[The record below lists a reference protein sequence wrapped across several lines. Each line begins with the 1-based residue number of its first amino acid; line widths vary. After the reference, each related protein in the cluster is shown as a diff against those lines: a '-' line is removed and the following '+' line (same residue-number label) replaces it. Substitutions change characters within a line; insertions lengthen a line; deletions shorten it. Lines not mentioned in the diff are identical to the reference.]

1 MDESEYKKRTRFV
14 IQLGNALH
22 GCGASSQR
30 VEKHLGNVTRMLEM
44 NGHFMFTPTGLTS
57 VFWLDDEFD
66 QYVHIER
73 VEPGDINL
81 GRLWMIDELIE
92 SMSRGKIPLDEGI
105 ERLSLL
111 AKSPFL
117 YSPWIQV
124 LTWAITGGAFAAL
137 VSGTQEDVVVSAL
150 LSVVTF
156 ALFYV
161 STRRSRLAPL
171 VTILSP
177 FLSGVSAQSIYA
189 LGVPINVP
197 FVILSSI
204 LVLIPGLSLTVA
216 MSEISARHLISG
228 SSRLV
233 EAMMNLLLLLF
244 GAIMGISVALL
255 LWKSTGPTSAPMQM
269 VSWKTWPAVLLL
281 SLSLSIAFNIPV
293 RKCIW
298 GIIACCIAYAAA
310 SVGGHAFGVVAGMF
324 LGSLAVG
331 LFSNAFARFA
341 KAPSSV
347 LSTQGIILLVPGSTT
362 YLILN
367 QWVNGTPLLSGSE
380 SGSQALMLFVSL
392 VAGLLFANALLPA
405 GKSL

>member
-1 MDESEYKKRTRFV
+1 MDAAEYKKRTRFV
-14 IQLGNALH
+14 IELGNALH

-57 VFWLDDEFD
+57 AFWLDNEFD

-105 ERLSLL
+105 EKLSLL
-111 AKSPFL
+111 AKSPSL

-137 VSGTQEDVVVSAL
+137 VSGTREDVIVSAL

-156 ALFYV
+156 ALFFV
-161 STRRSRLAPL
+161 SIRRNRLAPL
-171 VTILSP
+171 LTILSP
-177 FLSGVSAQSIYA
+177 FLSGILAQTIYA

-204 LVLIPGLSLTVA
+204 LIFIPGLSLTVA

-233 EAMMNLLLLLF
+233 EAIMNLLLLLF
-244 GAIMGISVALL
+244 GAIMGVSAALL
-255 LWKSTGPTSAPMQM
+255 FWKSMAPTTAPILMAT
-269 VSWKTWPAVLLL
+269 WKTWPAVLSL
-281 SLSLSIAFNIPV
+281 SLSLSIAFNIPMC
-293 RKCIW
+293 KCIW
-298 GIIACCIAYAAA
+298 GMMACCIAYAAA
-310 SVGGHAFGVVAGMF
+310 SAGGHAFGVVAGMF
-324 LGSLAVG
+324 LGALAVG
-331 LFSNAFARFA
+331 IFSNAFARFT

-367 QWVNGTPLLSGSE
+367 QWVNGTPILSGTE
-380 SGSQALMLFVSL
+380 TGSQALMMFVSL

>member
-1 MDESEYKKRTRFV
+1 MELAEYKKRTRFV

-30 VEKHLGNVTRMLEM
+30 VEKHLGNVTRMLDM

-57 VFWLDDEFD
+57 AFWLDDEFD

-105 ERLSLL
+105 EKLSQL
-111 AKSPFL
+111 AKSPSL
-117 YSPWIQV
+117 YSPWIQA

-137 VSGTQEDVVVSAL
+137 ISGTREDVGVSAF
-150 LSVVTF
+150 LSVVTY
-156 ALFYV
+156 ALFYI
-161 STRRSRLAPL
+161 SIRRNRLMPL
-171 VTILSP
+171 LTILSP
-177 FLSGVSAQSIYA
+177 FVSGVLAQSIYA
-189 LGVPINVP
+189 LGLPINVP

-204 LVLIPGLSLTVA
+204 LVFIPGLSLTVA

-233 EAMMNLLLLLF
+233 ESIMNLLLLLF
-244 GAIMGISVALL
+244 GAIMGVSVALL
-255 LWKSTGPTSAPMQM
+255 FWKSMAPTTAPVML
-269 VSWKTWPAVLLL
+269 VAWKTWPAVLLL
-281 SLSLSIAFNIPV
+281 SLSLSIAFNIPI
-293 RKCIW
+293 RKCMW
-298 GIIACCIAYAAA
+298 GSIACCIAYASA
-310 SVGGHAFGVVAGMF
+310 SAGGSAFGVVAGMF
-324 LGSLAVG
+324 LGALAVG
-331 LFSNAFARFA
+331 VFSNAFARFT

-367 QWVNGTPLLSGSE
+367 QWVNGTPIIAGSE
-380 SGSQALMLFVSL
+380 TSSQALMMFVSL